1 MGNTLR
7 KLSNTE
13 KAPVQPK
20 AAAEPVAA
28 EPGPVLA
35 QEAAVSEKPSADA
48 GNELKPEST
57 LPCEQ
62 PAPESQEEKAPDA
75 AEPQPEP
82 EAAQP
87 AEESGAEP
95 AVGAEEPKV
104 DTPSEIK
111 EEPEPS
117 KVAEPE
123 PVAIDTPAPEQT
135 EPAEKTPVPDT
146 QPAPEPEPEPV
157 QEPVPEPHSIP
168 NLVPEVEMPTGPI
181 CELPVPELVP
191 GPICELPV
199 PELVPGPICELP
211 VPEPVPG
218 PICEL
223 PTPVVLELNN
233 EILNQELLVEPAI
246 CSLPPSV
253 ASASGAA
260 PDETSDV
267 EEGQD
272 GAEATAALATTNLP
286 ASEDESESPEKPM
299 EVAAGNLEQAVS
311 DGGEEISELLQD
323 LALKGSDLIVD
334 LTPANVKLP
343 DEPCTSEMCE

>member
-7 KLSNTE
+7 KLSSTD

-28 EPGPVLA
+28 EPVAAEPAPVLA
-35 QEAAVSEKPSADA
+35 QEAAALEKPHADA
-48 GNELKPEST
+48 GDELKST
-57 LPCEQ
+57 LPCEE
-62 PAPESQEEKAPDA
+62 PAPESQEGKAPDA

-117 KVAEPE
+117 KDAEPE

-135 EPAEKTPVPDT
+135 EPAEKTPVTDT
-146 QPAPEPEPEPV
+146 QPAPEPEPEPAPA
-157 QEPVPEPHSIP
+157 PVPEPHSIP
-168 NLVPEVEMPTGPI
+168 NLVTEVEMPTEPV
-181 CELPVPELVP
+181 CELPA
-191 GPICELPV
+191 PV
-199 PELVPGPICELP
+199 A
-211 VPEPVPG
+211 
-218 PICEL
+218 
-223 PTPVVLELNN
+223 LELHN
-233 EILNQELLVEPAI
+233 EIFNQELLVEPAI

-272 GAEATAALATTNLP
+272 GAEASAASATTDLP
-286 ASEDESESPEKPM
+286 ASEDESVSPEKPT

-323 LALKGSDLIVD
+323 LALKGSDMIVN
-334 LTPANVKLP
+334 LMPADVKTP